1 MMIKEIKGYKL
12 KLSKKIKKKSII
24 DFRKILL
31 SGNLTNGKF
40 IKRFEDKFSNLHKSK
55 YAIACSSGGSALEII
70 FKSLNLRDKEV
81 LVPSNTFIATY
92 NAIKFSGAKP
102 ILVDTKKDSLLVS
115 LNEIKKKVTKK
126 TKCVCIVHIGAHIPP
141 DIIEIKKFC
150 KKNNLFL
157 VEDCAHATLS
167 KLNNIYAGN
176 YGDAAAFSFFATKS
190 ITSAEGG
197 MILSNNNRLHLKMK
211 SMTTYGMSRSYGNYD
226 YKYFSSNYRMNEFE
240 AVLGY
245 HFLNNFS
252 QYKIE
257 KEKIKNMYDKYLS
270 KKLIKFRTETNSNLY
285 KYICILK
292 NSKLKEKIINYLKK
306 NKIYLSG
313 DVYSKPLHKY
323 KIIKKENN
331 VNLKNS
337 LDICNR
343 HICLPMYLGL
353 QKKEVSK
360 IINTVNNFVSKNYK

>member
-1 MMIKEIKGYKL
+1 MMKEIKGYNL
-12 KLSKKIKKKSII
+12 KLSQKIKKKSII
-24 DFRKILL
+24 DFKDILL

-40 IKRFEDKFSNLHKSK
+40 IKRFEDKFKNLHKSK

-70 FKSLNLRDKEV
+70 FKSLNIKDKEV

-102 ILVDTKKDSLLVS
+102 ILVDTKKNSLLVS
-115 LNEIKKKVTKK
+115 LNEIKKKVTKN
-126 TKCVCIVHIGAHIPP
+126 TKCVCIVHVGAHIPP
-141 DIIEIKKFC
+141 DIIKIKKFC
-150 KKNNLFL
+150 KKKNLYL

-167 KLNNIYAGN
+167 KFNNIYAGN

-197 MILSNNNRLHLKMK
+197 MILSNNNKLHLKMK
-211 SMTTYGMSRSYGNYD
+211 SMTTYGMSQSYGNYD

-245 HFLNNFS
+245 HFLNNYS

-257 KEKIKNMYDKYLS
+257 KEKIKNKYDKFLS
-270 KKLIKFRTETNSNLY
+270 KKLIKFDTETNGNLY

-292 NSKLKEKIINYLKK
+292 NLRLKKKIISYLKK
-306 NKIYLSG
+306 HKINLSG
-313 DVYSKPLHKY
+313 DVYLKPLHKY
-323 KIIKKENN
+323 KLIKKENN
-331 VNLKNS
+331 VSLKNS

-353 QKKEVSK
+353 KSKEVDK
-360 IINTVNNFVSKNYK
+360 IINTVNHFISKNY

>member
-1 MMIKEIKGYKL
+1 
-12 KLSKKIKKKSII
+12 
-24 DFRKILL
+24 
-31 SGNLTNGKF
+31 
-40 IKRFEDKFSNLHKSK
+40 
-55 YAIACSSGGSALEII
+55 
-70 FKSLNLRDKEV
+70 
-81 LVPSNTFIATY
+81 
-92 NAIKFSGAKP
+92 
-102 ILVDTKKDSLLVS
+102 
-115 LNEIKKKVTKK
+115 
-126 TKCVCIVHIGAHIPP
+126 
-141 DIIEIKKFC
+141 
-150 KKNNLFL
+150 
-157 VEDCAHATLS
+157 
-167 KLNNIYAGN
+167 
-176 YGDAAAFSFFATKS
+176 
-190 ITSAEGG
+190 